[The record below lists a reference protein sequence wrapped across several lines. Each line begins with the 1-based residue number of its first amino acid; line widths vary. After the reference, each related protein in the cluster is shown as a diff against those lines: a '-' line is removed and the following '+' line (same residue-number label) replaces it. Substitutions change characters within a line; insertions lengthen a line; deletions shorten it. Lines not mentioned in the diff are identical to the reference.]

1 MNAEGVITGVR
12 KGSTSVAVKTH
23 NGLIQAVEVN
33 VKARLKDVYGSLTND
48 PATYALYAQKLGLER
63 DEDAPAGTV
72 VCRDGELALSM
83 TSSSCTVAVAS
94 SDGVEQR
101 AFTRAGDE
109 THFIAIAT
117 ADGATIQGI
126 LAQWN
131 WQ

>member
-1 MNAEGVITGVR
+1 M
-12 KGSTSVAVKTH
+12 
-23 NGLIQAVEVN
+23 
-33 VKARLKDVYGSLTND
+33 
-48 PATYALYAQKLGLER
+48 
-63 DEDAPAGTV
+63 

-94 SDGVEQR
+94 VLSPRYCIEGIDTSMTPEVAAAKLIANGWALTGNKTSDGVEQR